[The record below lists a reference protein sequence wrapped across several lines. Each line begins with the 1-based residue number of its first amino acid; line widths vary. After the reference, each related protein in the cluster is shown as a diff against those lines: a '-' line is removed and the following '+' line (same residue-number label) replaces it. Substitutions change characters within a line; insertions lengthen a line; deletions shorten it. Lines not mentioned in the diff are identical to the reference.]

1 MNFQYFGT
9 KQFFMFKTSLLL
21 LNFCLCVYV
30 TGNKRNQGFH
40 VIPKQFR
47 DYVLFLAI
55 LGITCNPQ
63 NIRYYT

>member
-1 MNFQYFGT
+1 M
-9 KQFFMFKTSLLL
+9 
-21 LNFCLCVYV
+21 CVPIYIYV
-30 TGNKRNQGFH
+30 TGNKRNQEFH

-47 DYVLFLAI
+47 DYVKFLAI